1 MISWNKWGKFL
12 KKLWCC
18 VSGEYYRIICHA
30 TRHQPIAQI
39 HLSVYKPPTK
49 HNSSIRSD
57 VGLTLE
63 TSTSESLYGGQ
74 FTLST
79 QLIDKKKNS
88 LGRCLVNVKKKLFL
102 TVPDLTSTPVS
113 ITRKVN
119 DPSKSAENFVLFSQ
133 TLSKIFTFSLVLS
146 EKDTT
151 LIVSM
156 SIIPCTPIKRRVLV
170 YVWHPYRSPYGEY
183 LS

>member
-1 MISWNKWGKFL
+1 M
-12 KKLWCC
+12 
-18 VSGEYYRIICHA
+18 
-30 TRHQPIAQI
+30 
-39 HLSVYKPPTK
+39 
-49 HNSSIRSD
+49 
-57 VGLTLE
+57 
-63 TSTSESLYGGQ
+63 
-74 FTLST
+74 
-79 QLIDKKKNS
+79 
-88 LGRCLVNVKKKLFL
+88 KKKLFL

-113 ITRKVN
+113 ITRKVT
-119 DPSKSAENFVLFSQ
+119 DPSKSTENFVLSSH

-156 SIIPCTPIKRRVLV
+156 SIIPWTPIKRRVLV